1 MRTCGRVDVR
11 TTYQILPLLMQVLLP
26 LSANVWIHEEGE
38 KEGLVRRYERQP
50 CVSDTKQE
58 RVNTDDM

>member
-1 MRTCGRVDVR
+1 
-11 TTYQILPLLMQVLLP
+11 MQVLLP

>member
-1 MRTCGRVDVR
+1 M
-11 TTYQILPLLMQVLLP
+11 LLP

-38 KEGLVRRYERQP
+38 KEGLVRRYERQL
-50 CVSDTKQE
+50 CVSDSQQE